1 MFTLIVAFRTHF
13 PKDLKITSLLW
24 KATIVAKKQGQA
36 EIKYLCLAIVSGSC
50 LNQQSNCT

>member
-1 MFTLIVAFRTHF
+1 MFTLIVTFRTHF

-24 KATIVAKKQGQA
+24 KATIEAKKQGQV
-36 EIKYLCLAIVSGSC
+36 EIQYLSFAIVSGSC